1 MKIKTTHLSLVIL
14 LSFIIILIIYLL
26 YVNKIPIQSVSQTR
40 EGFVSRFYRPY
51 YRILKRG
58 LSGYFNYFL
67 NY

>member
-1 MKIKTTHLSLVIL
+1 MKMKTKHLSLMVL

-26 YVNKIPIQSVSQTR
+26 YVNKIPSQNR
-40 EGFVSRFYRPY
+40 EGFISRFYRPY

-58 LSGYFNYFL
+58 ISGYFNYFL